1 MMMPGEHRLDPED
14 LRLKTIRTSP
24 ENALIPTLR
33 TAVR

>member
-1 MMMPGEHRLDPED
+1 MMPGENRLVPED
-14 LRLKTIRTSP
+14 LRPKRIRTSP